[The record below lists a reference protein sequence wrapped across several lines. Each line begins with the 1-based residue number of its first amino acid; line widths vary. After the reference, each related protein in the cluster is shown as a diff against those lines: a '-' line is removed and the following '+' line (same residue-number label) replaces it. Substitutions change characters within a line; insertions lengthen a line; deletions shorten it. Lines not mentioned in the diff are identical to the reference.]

1 MAVHIFNLRN
11 RLQLVVA
18 RAGAQDVEQWGAF
31 PVVEYQQHMIGL
43 RSPPKQVGLPG
54 AWGFIGHYFLYL
66 LVSSCTLYFAM
77 GKTEKVAWV
86 IAQHHF
92 CLKIQ
97 KLLLLES
104 AILIGQIRRPCRLV
118 ISVISMFI
126 G

>member
-77 GKTEKVAWV
+77 GKTEVWV
-86 IAQHHF
+86 ISQQHFGLKSRSFFGEIHNLDWSNDVKCV
-92 CLKIQ
+92 CLADW
-97 KLLLLES
+97 S
-104 AILIGQIRRPCRLV
+104 IRC
-118 ISVISMFI
+118 
-126 G
+126 